1 MELLDH
7 YRAMARMRAVEMGL
21 AELWYRG
28 LAPGEMHLGTGEE
41 ALISGV
47 LAHRGPAD
55 YFAIDHRA
63 STVMTGLGVP
73 ARDILAEC
81 IGRDDGLCRGR
92 GGHMH
97 LYSREHHAA
106 ASGIVGAAAPAA
118 AGFALSSQLRGDE
131 GVAFAFFGDGAIN
144 QGMVLESFNLAAAW
158 SLPLVFVCKDN
169 GWAIAT
175 RSEKVT
181 GGALC
186 DRARGFGLRAEE
198 VDGSDPAAVD
208 AIVGK
213 LVSDARRGKGPAF
226 LHAKVAR
233 LDGHLLGDPL
243 VQVSKEPTSERA
255 MATTRELLSG
265 LFAKKGGAPLDRAR
279 SLGSMLG
286 LMIKARSGGRG
297 DRHDPLVRVRKEVGR
312 AHGDVVEAIDGAL
325 VQEIADVIEHVSG
338 GGAS

>member
-1 MELLDH
+1 MDLLDH
-7 YRAMARMRAVEMGL
+7 YRAMARMRAVELGL
-21 AELWYRG
+21 AELWHRG

-73 ARDILAEC
+73 SRDILAEC
-81 IGRDDGLCRGR
+81 VGRDEGLCRGR

-97 LYSREHHAA
+97 LYSQEFHAA
-106 ASGIVGAAAPAA
+106 ASGIVGSAAPAA
-118 AGFALSSQLRGDE
+118 VGFALASQLRDDG

-158 SLPLVFVCKDN
+158 SLPLLFVCKDN

-181 GGALC
+181 GGELC
-186 DRARGFGLRAEE
+186 ARARGFGLRAEE
-198 VDGSDPAAVD
+198 VDGTDPEAVD
-208 AIVGK
+208 ALAGK
-213 LVSDARRGKGPAF
+213 LVHDVRRGKGPAF
-226 LHAKVAR
+226 LRARVAR

-243 VQVSKEPTSERA
+243 VRVSKEPTSERA
-255 MATTRELLSG
+255 METTRELLSG
-265 LFAKKGGAPLDRAR
+265 LFAKRGGAPIDRAR

-286 LMIKARSGGRG
+286 LMIKARSEGRD
-297 DRHDPLVRVRKEVGR
+297 DRHDPLVRVRKKVAR
-312 AHGDVVEAIDGAL
+312 AHAQEADAIDQGL
-325 VQEIADVIEHVSG
+325 VEEVADVIHG
-338 GGAS
+338 ITDGGAS